1 LYGDKNSSA
10 WNKITNKSW
19 ILYGAKNKVREVKLH
34 MSLDASQMLYGIHD
48 YPPSG
53 LHYKPTTYGLHCVG
67 EEFRQ

>member
-1 LYGDKNSSA
+1 MYGDKNSSA

-53 LHYKPTTYGLHCVG
+53 LH
-67 EEFRQ
+67 